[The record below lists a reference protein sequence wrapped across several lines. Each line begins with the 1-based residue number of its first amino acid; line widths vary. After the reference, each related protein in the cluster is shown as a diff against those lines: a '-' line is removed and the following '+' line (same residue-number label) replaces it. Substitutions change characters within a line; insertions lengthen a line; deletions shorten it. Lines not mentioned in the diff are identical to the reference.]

1 MEELRLAGSKILKI
15 EAERNPEFSGQVT
28 METNIKLSGVESI
41 KEAKDTLKASYTF
54 EVNYSDLG
62 KVKIEGQLFIKTTSK
77 IAKELQKSIKDKK
90 YDSPENI
97 AITNLIIQKASI
109 KAFEIEEELGLPIH
123 IRLPAVEFKK
133 KE

>member
-28 METNIKLSGVESI
+28 METNIKLEGVEPL
-41 KEAKDTLKASYTF
+41 KEVKDTLKAAYTF
-54 EVNYSDLG
+54 EVNYADLG

-90 YDSPENI
+90 YNSPENI
-97 AITNLIIQKASI
+97 TITNLIIQKASI

-123 IRLPAVEFKK
+123 IRLPTVEFKK

>member
-28 METNIKLSGVESI
+28 METNIKLEGVEPL
-41 KEAKDTLKASYTF
+41 KEVKDTLKAAYTF
-54 EVNYSDLG
+54 EVNYADLG

-90 YDSPENI
+90 YNSPENI

-123 IRLPAVEFKK
+123 IRLPTVEFKK

>member
-41 KEAKDTLKASYTF
+41 KEMKDTLKASYTF
-54 EVNYSDLG
+54 EVNYADLG

-123 IRLPAVEFKK
+123 IRLPTVEFKK

>member
-28 METNIKLSGVESI
+28 METNIKLQEVESI
-41 KEAKDTLKASYTF
+41 KEVKDTLKAAYTF
-54 EVNYSDLG
+54 EVNYADLG

-77 IAKELQKSIKDKK
+77 VAKELQKSIKDKK

-123 IRLPAVEFKK
+123 IRLPTVEFKK

>member
-28 METNIKLSGVESI
+28 METNIKLEGIEPL
-41 KEAKDTLKASYTF
+41 KEVKDTLKAAYTF

-77 IAKELQKSIKDKK
+77 IAKELQKSIKEKK

-123 IRLPAVEFKK
+123 IRLPTVEFKK